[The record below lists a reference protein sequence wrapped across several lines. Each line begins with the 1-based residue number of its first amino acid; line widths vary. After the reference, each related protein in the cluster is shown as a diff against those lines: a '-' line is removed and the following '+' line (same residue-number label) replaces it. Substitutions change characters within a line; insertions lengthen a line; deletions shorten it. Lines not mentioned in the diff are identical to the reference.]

1 MTKKFYV
8 TTPIYYLNSAPHI
21 GHAYTT
27 LAADILARYKKS
39 KGEEVYFLTGTDEHG
54 ANIEKAA
61 LNAGITPQKWVDDMA
76 EKFIDLWKVL
86 NIEYDDLI
94 RTTQP
99 RHEAV
104 VQEIFEILLKKGDI
118 YKGKYSGKY
127 CLSCEAYLDESE
139 LVDGKCPIHKKE
151 PQLIEEETYFFR
163 LSAYQEPLLKFYEQ
177 NKDFLSPH
185 FRAAE
190 IVNFVKNGL

>member
-1 MTKKFYV
+1 MTKKFYI

-27 LAADILARYKKS
+27 LAADIYTRYKRA

-61 LNAGITPQKWVDDMA
+61 NNAGITPQAWVDGMA
-76 EKFIDLWKVL
+76 EKFIELWKAL
-86 NIEYDDLI
+86 NINYDDLI

-99 RHEAV
+99 RHELT

-151 PQLIEEETYFFR
+151 PQLIEEETYFFK
-163 LSAYQEPLLKFYEQ
+163 LSAYEEPCL
-177 NKDFLSPH
+177 
-185 FRAAE
+185 
-190 IVNFVKNGL
+190 NFMNRIRNF